1 MSRKNF
7 IDRPKIKI
15 EIGFTLF
22 SSNILTLIFNSVMI
36 RIILKQFQ
44 NYCIGG
50 IFLERKGITIY
61 DIAKE
66 AGVSPATVSRVLTG
80 STNVKSEKRDK
91 ITALIEKYNYKPNA
105 LARGLSDTKT
115 HVIGILTADIRNP
128 FYASVFVSCE
138 RAANKRGYTL
148 VLCNSLNDNS
158 MEEHYLEKFEEQRVD
173 AIILVGGRVD
183 ELVSDPHYVE
193 HINKISNSIPI
204 VVTGKLDGT
213 DCYQV
218 NIDQVHAMELLM
230 NHLFLLGHTEIALLG
245 GRDSVKST
253 FEKRQRYRQLL
264 NRQGLPLNTNLI
276 SEESG
281 YDEIA
286 GYNEM
291 TRLFETGDIP
301 TAVIAINDF
310 AAVGIMQAIFDHGL
324 TVPKDIS
331 VVSFDNTFVSG
342 MATPKLTSIDYNYE
356 QYGEAIITT
365 AINILEHIETPR
377 VQHFKSQLII
387 RDSCRTVSSHIS

>member
-1 MSRKNF
+1 M
-7 IDRPKIKI
+7 
-15 EIGFTLF
+15 
-22 SSNILTLIFNSVMI
+22 
-36 RIILKQFQ
+36 
-44 NYCIGG
+44 
-50 IFLERKGITIY
+50 ERKGITIY

-91 ITALIEKYNYKPNA
+91 IIALIEKYNYKPNA
-105 LARGLSDTKT
+105 LARGLSDTRTK
-115 HVIGILTADIRNP
+115 VIGILTADIRNP

-138 RAANKRGYTL
+138 RAANLRGYTL
-148 VLCNSLNDNS
+148 MLCNSLNDNS

-183 ELVSDPHYVE
+183 ELVSDLHYVE

-204 VVTGKLDGT
+204 IVTGKLEGT

-230 NHLFLLGHTEIALLG
+230 NHLFSLGHTKIALLG
-245 GRDSVKST
+245 GRNSVKST

-264 NRQGLPLNTNLI
+264 NRQGLPFNTHYI
-276 SEESG
+276 SEEGNYDDITG
-281 YDEIA
+281 YR
-286 GYNEM
+286 EM
-291 TRLFETGDIP
+291 SRLFETGNVP

-324 TVPKDIS
+324 TVPQDIS
-331 VVSFDNTFVSG
+331 VVSFDNTFVSD

-356 QYGEAIITT
+356 YYGEAIIST
-365 AINILEHIETPR
+365 AINILDKIEMPR
-377 VQHFKSQLII
+377 VQHIKSQLIV
-387 RDSCRTVSSHIS
+387 RNSCRTVSNT